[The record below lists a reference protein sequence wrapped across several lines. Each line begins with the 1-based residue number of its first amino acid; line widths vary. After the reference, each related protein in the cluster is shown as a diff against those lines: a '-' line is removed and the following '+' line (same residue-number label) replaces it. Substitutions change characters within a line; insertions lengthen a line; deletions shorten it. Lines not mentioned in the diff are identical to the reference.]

1 MNLMDR
7 LAACEIEVEKP
18 GRMIVRGLDGK
29 PLQGSDG
36 ALTYF
41 DIYSADS
48 EIARKHERAIADERI
63 AARGR
68 GVVTAAGMEDEQ
80 LEMLVVLTAGWGVRK
95 VSEDGATI
103 EDVPATDFTPAAARK
118 LYANPRYA
126 DIRRQVNEW
135 AGTRVNFAKAS
146 PKS

>member
-1 MNLMDR
+1 MNNLMDR
-7 LAACEIEVEKP
+7 LAACATETEKP

-29 PLQGSDG
+29 PLQAGDGSQ
-36 ALTYF
+36 TYF

-48 EIARKHERAIADERI
+48 EIARKHERVIADERL

-68 GVVTAAGMEDEQ
+68 GVHTADAMEAEANE
-80 LEMLVVLTAGWGVRK
+80 LLVVLTAGWGVRK
-95 VSEDGATI
+95 IAEDGAI
-103 EDVPATDFTPAAARK
+103 EDVPALDFTPAAARK
-118 LYANPRYA
+118 LYADAHYA
-126 DIRRQVNEW
+126 DIRRQVNEY